1 MKMIGM
7 SIRSLAMRFCR
18 SRPLKPGRETSSMRQ
33 LGTRARGRL
42 RNSCA
47 DANISAAS
55 LRSESTI
62 PATRVRRRRRQ
73 QRTRLVWRP
82 TWVLT
87 PLHGQV
93 RGLNSFYILLAQHI
107 PDRLTHSKCD
117 IERLKQS
124 RVAEWLEQARHR
136 TLFAQSRAHSLIS
149 LSGDED
155 DWNLLPTT
163 LPFLLK
169 AGSGHSGH
177 GNVEDQT
184 SGLADAIGGE
194 ELFRRR
200 ERAGRKPE
208 LLQQV
213 R

>member
-1 MKMIGM
+1 MI
-7 SIRSLAMRFCR
+7 
-18 SRPLKPGRETSSMRQ
+18 
-33 LGTRARGRL
+33 
-42 RNSCA
+42 
-47 DANISAAS
+47 
-55 LRSESTI
+55 
-62 PATRVRRRRRQ
+62 
-73 QRTRLVWRP
+73 
-82 TWVLT
+82 

-124 RVAEWLEQARHR
+124 CVAEWLEKARHR

-163 LPFLLK
+163 LQFLLK

-177 GNVEDQT
+177 GNVEDQA

-213 R
+213 G